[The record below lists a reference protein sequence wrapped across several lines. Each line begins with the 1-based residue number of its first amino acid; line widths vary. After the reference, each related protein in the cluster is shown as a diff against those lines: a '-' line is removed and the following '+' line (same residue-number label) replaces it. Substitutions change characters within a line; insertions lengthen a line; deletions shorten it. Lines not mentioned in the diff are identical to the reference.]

1 LAVLR
6 ATELTG
12 FIGAGLAGTAYVPQ
26 IWHLVRAHCSAGIS
40 RLAFAVWLV
49 ASLLVTIHAVAI
61 SATVFI
67 TLGAI
72 QLAATALILV
82 YATKYE
88 NSYCATHL
96 PRNLE
101 PAPVPEL
108 PRSSQLPGGG
118 ARAQLGVGVG
128 VADER
133 TTQPQ
138 TMRAVE
144 RDSAP

>member
-1 LAVLR
+1 VLR
-6 ATELTG
+6 VTELSG

-26 IWHLVRAHCSAGIS
+26 IWHLIRAHCSAGIS

-61 SATVFI
+61 RATVFI

-72 QLAATALILV
+72 QLAATALILA

-96 PRNLE
+96 PHNLE
-101 PAPVPEL
+101 PVPVPSL
-108 PRSSQLPGGG
+108 PPYPQVPGAG
-118 ARAQLGVGVG
+118 AQLGVGGGLPGEHSRQQSV
-128 VADER
+128 
-133 TTQPQ
+133 
-138 TMRAVE
+138 
-144 RDSAP
+144 